1 MAEPAYDTDAVAAR
15 QALADIRREVF
26 AAGAYACGVVRAVP
40 VAAEVVA
47 RYEGWLADGNAGNM
61 DYLGRYGE
69 VRRDPR
75 LLLDGEGAHTLI
87 VTLFAYQD
95 DVPLAEG
102 VPYIAHYA
110 LGQDYHDVLRRRL
123 KAVVG
128 QLRPRFGGK
137 WRVCV
142 DSAPLME
149 RYWAVRAGLGVIGD
163 NGCLIVP
170 GVGANFFI
178 ATIVTTAQLPTDD
191 PVEDTPHCLGCGRC
205 VRVCPTG
212 ALRNDGSVD
221 ARRCISYLTIES
233 HDDIPADIPTGSTLY
248 GCDVC
253 RRACPL
259 AHSKAGV
266 GQAGDAN
273 YGSDGNDGNYEN
285 DESNESRG
293 KDERSLGNP
302 ESTDPSA
309 SGKFAE
315 AVTVLPEFT
324 PNPQLL
330 SMTVADWRALD
341 DEGYAALTA
350 HSAMRRA
357 SLDKLHSTLRRF
369 PQG

>member
-1 MAEPAYDTDAVAAR
+1 MEQNTDTAKAM
-15 QALADIRREVF
+15 LADIRREVF
-26 AAGAYACGVVRAVP
+26 AVGAYACGVVRAMP
-40 VAAEVVA
+40 VTAEAVA
-47 RYEGWLADGNAGNM
+47 RYEEWLADGNAGNM

-75 LLLDGEGAHTLI
+75 LLLDGEGARTLI

-95 DVPLAEG
+95 NVHPAEG

-123 KAVVG
+123 KTVIG

-149 RYWAVRAGLGVIGD
+149 RYWAARAGLGVIGD

-178 ATIVTTAQLPTDD
+178 ATIVTTAQMPTDD
-191 PVEDTPHCLGCGRC
+191 PVEGTSHCLGCGRC
-205 VRVCPTG
+205 VRACPTG
-212 ALRNDGSVD
+212 ALRGDGSVD

-233 HDDIPADIPTGSTLY
+233 HDDIPADIPTGNTLY

-259 AHSKAGV
+259 ACCKTDGQGRQLEHSEH
-266 GQAGDAN
+266 
-273 YGSDGNDGNYEN
+273 SEHS
-285 DESNESRG
+285 ESSEHS
-293 KDERSLGNP
+293 SV
-302 ESTDPSA
+302 ST

-315 AVTVLPEFT
+315 TMTVLPEFT
-324 PNPQLL
+324 PDSRLL

-341 DEGYAALTA
+341 DEGYAALIA
-350 HSAMRRA
+350 HSAMRRV
-357 SLDKLHSTLRRF
+357 SLDKLRSTLRRF
-369 PQG
+369 PKW

>member
-1 MAEPAYDTDAVAAR
+1 MEQNTDTAKAM
-15 QALADIRREVF
+15 LADIRREVF
-26 AAGAYACGVVRAVP
+26 AVGAYACGVVRAMP
-40 VAAEVVA
+40 VTAEAVA
-47 RYEGWLADGNAGNM
+47 RYEEWLADGNAGNM

-75 LLLDGEGAHTLI
+75 LLLDGEGARTLI

-95 DVPLAEG
+95 NVHPAEG

-123 KAVVG
+123 KTVIG

-137 WRVCV
+137 WRICV

-149 RYWAVRAGLGVIGD
+149 RYWAARAGLGVIGD

-178 ATIVTTAQLPTDD
+178 ATIVTTAQMPTDD
-191 PVEDTPHCLGCGRC
+191 PVEGTSHCLGCGRC
-205 VRVCPTG
+205 VRACPTG
-212 ALRNDGSVD
+212 ALRGDGSVD

-233 HDDIPADIPTGSTLY
+233 HDDIPADIPTGNTLY

-259 AHSKAGV
+259 ACCKTDIGQGRQLEHS
-266 GQAGDAN
+266 
-273 YGSDGNDGNYEN
+273 EN
-285 DESNESRG
+285 LKNSEHSSV
-293 KDERSLGNP
+293 
-302 ESTDPSA
+302 ST

-315 AVTVLPEFT
+315 TMTVLPEFT
-324 PNPQLL
+324 PDSRLL

-341 DEGYAALTA
+341 DEGYAALIA
-350 HSAMRRA
+350 HSAMRRV
-357 SLDKLHSTLRRF
+357 SLDKLRSTLRRF
-369 PQG
+369 PKG

>member
-1 MAEPAYDTDAVAAR
+1 MEQNTDTAKAM
-15 QALADIRREVF
+15 LADIRREVF
-26 AAGAYACGVVRAVP
+26 AVGAYACGVVRAMP
-40 VAAEVVA
+40 VTAEAVA
-47 RYEGWLADGNAGNM
+47 RYDEWLADGNAGNM

-75 LLLDGEGAHTLI
+75 LLLDGEGARTLI

-95 DVPLAEG
+95 NVHPTEG

-123 KAVVG
+123 RTVIG

-149 RYWAVRAGLGVIGD
+149 RYWAARAGLGVIGD

-178 ATIVTTAQLPTDD
+178 ATIVTTAQMPTDD
-191 PVEDTPHCLGCGRC
+191 PVEGTSHCLGCGRC
-205 VRVCPTG
+205 VRACPTG
-212 ALRNDGSVD
+212 ALRGDGSVD

-233 HDDIPADIPTGSTLY
+233 HDDIPADIPTGNTLY

-259 AHSKAGV
+259 ACCKTDIGQGRQLEHSEH
-266 GQAGDAN
+266 
-273 YGSDGNDGNYEN
+273 SEN
-285 DESNESRG
+285 SESSEHS
-293 KDERSLGNP
+293 SV
-302 ESTDPSA
+302 ST

-315 AVTVLPEFT
+315 TMTVLPEFT
-324 PNPQLL
+324 PDSRLL

-341 DEGYAALTA
+341 DEGYAALIA
-350 HSAMRRA
+350 HSAMRRV
-357 SLDKLHSTLRRF
+357 SLDKLRSTLRRF
-369 PQG
+369 PKW

>member
-1 MAEPAYDTDAVAAR
+1 MEQNTDTAKAM
-15 QALADIRREVF
+15 LADIRREVF
-26 AAGAYACGVVRAVP
+26 AVGAYACGVVRAMP
-40 VAAEVVA
+40 VTAEAVA
-47 RYEGWLADGNAGNM
+47 RYEEWLADGNAGNM

-75 LLLDGEGAHTLI
+75 LLLDGEGARTLI

-95 DVPLAEG
+95 NVHPAEG

-123 KAVVG
+123 KTVIG

-149 RYWAVRAGLGVIGD
+149 RYWAARAGLGVIGD

-170 GVGANFFI
+170 GMGANFFI
-178 ATIVTTAQLPTDD
+178 ATIVTTAQMPTDD
-191 PVEDTPHCLGCGRC
+191 PVEGTSHCLGCGRC
-205 VRVCPTG
+205 VRACPTG
-212 ALRNDGSVD
+212 ALRGDGSVD

-233 HDDIPADIPTGSTLY
+233 HDDIPADIPTGNTLY

-259 AHSKAGV
+259 ACCKTDIGQGRQLEHS
-266 GQAGDAN
+266 
-273 YGSDGNDGNYEN
+273 EN
-285 DESNESRG
+285 SENSESSEHSAV
-293 KDERSLGNP
+293 
-302 ESTDPSA
+302 ST

-315 AVTVLPEFT
+315 TMTVLPEFT
-324 PNPQLL
+324 PDSRLL

-341 DEGYAALTA
+341 DEGYAALIA
-350 HSAMRRA
+350 HSAMRRV
-357 SLDKLHSTLRRF
+357 SLDKLRSTLRRF
-369 PQG
+369 PKG

>member
-1 MAEPAYDTDAVAAR
+1 MEQNTDTAKAM
-15 QALADIRREVF
+15 LADIRREVF
-26 AAGAYACGVVRAVP
+26 AVGAYACGVVRAMP
-40 VAAEVVA
+40 VTAEAVA
-47 RYEGWLADGNAGNM
+47 RYDEWLADGNAGNM

-75 LLLDGEGAHTLI
+75 LLLDGEGARTLI

-95 DVPLAEG
+95 NVHPVEG

-123 KAVVG
+123 KTVIG

-149 RYWAVRAGLGVIGD
+149 RYWAARAGLGVIGD

-178 ATIVTTAQLPTDD
+178 ATIVTTAQMPTDD
-191 PVEDTPHCLGCGRC
+191 PVEGTSHCLGCGRC
-205 VRVCPTG
+205 VRACPTG
-212 ALRNDGSVD
+212 ALRGDGSVD

-233 HDDIPADIPTGSTLY
+233 HDDIPADIPTGNTLY

-259 AHSKAGV
+259 ACCKTDIGQGRQLEHSEH
-266 GQAGDAN
+266 
-273 YGSDGNDGNYEN
+273 SEN
-285 DESNESRG
+285 SESSEHSAV
-293 KDERSLGNP
+293 
-302 ESTDPSA
+302 ST

-315 AVTVLPEFT
+315 TMTVLPEFT
-324 PNPQLL
+324 PDSRLL

-341 DEGYAALTA
+341 DEGYAALIA
-350 HSAMRRA
+350 HSAMRRV
-357 SLDKLHSTLRRF
+357 SLDKLRSTLRRF
-369 PQG
+369 PKG

>member
-1 MAEPAYDTDAVAAR
+1 MPFFFMEQNTDTAKAM
-15 QALADIRREVF
+15 LADIRREVF
-26 AAGAYACGVVRAVP
+26 AVGAYACGVVRAMP
-40 VAAEVVA
+40 VTAEAVA
-47 RYEGWLADGNAGNM
+47 RYEEWLADGNAGNM

-75 LLLDGEGAHTLI
+75 LLLDGEGARTLI

-95 DVPLAEG
+95 NVHPAEG

-123 KAVVG
+123 KTVIG

-137 WRVCV
+137 WRICV

-149 RYWAVRAGLGVIGD
+149 RYWAARAGLGVIGD

-178 ATIVTTAQLPTDD
+178 ATIVTTAQMPTDD
-191 PVEDTPHCLGCGRC
+191 PVEGTSHCLGCGRC
-205 VRVCPTG
+205 VRACPTG
-212 ALRNDGSVD
+212 ALRGDGSVD

-233 HDDIPADIPTGSTLY
+233 HDGIPADIPTGNTLY

-259 AHSKAGV
+259 ACCKTDIGQGRQLEHSKNLKNSEHSSV
-266 GQAGDAN
+266 
-273 YGSDGNDGNYEN
+273 
-285 DESNESRG
+285 
-293 KDERSLGNP
+293 
-302 ESTDPSA
+302 ST

-315 AVTVLPEFT
+315 TMTVLPEFT
-324 PNPQLL
+324 PDSRLL

-350 HSAMRRA
+350 HSAMRRV
-357 SLDKLHSTLRRF
+357 SLDKLRSTLRRF
-369 PQG
+369 PKG

>member
-1 MAEPAYDTDAVAAR
+1 MEQNTDTAKAM
-15 QALADIRREVF
+15 LADIRREVF
-26 AAGAYACGVVRAVP
+26 AVGAYACGVVRAMP
-40 VAAEVVA
+40 VTAEAVA
-47 RYEGWLADGNAGNM
+47 RYEEWLADGNAGNM

-75 LLLDGEGAHTLI
+75 LLLDGEGARTLI

-95 DVPLAEG
+95 NVHPAEG

-123 KAVVG
+123 KTVIG

-149 RYWAVRAGLGVIGD
+149 RYWAARAGLGVIGD

-170 GVGANFFI
+170 GMGANFFI
-178 ATIVTTAQLPTDD
+178 ATIVTTAQMPTDD
-191 PVEDTPHCLGCGRC
+191 PVEGTSHCLGCGRC
-205 VRVCPTG
+205 VRACPTG
-212 ALRNDGSVD
+212 ALRGDGSVD

-233 HDDIPADIPTGSTLY
+233 HDDIPADIPTGNTLY

-253 RRACPL
+253 RRVCPL
-259 AHSKAGV
+259 ACCKTDIGQGRQLEHS
-266 GQAGDAN
+266 
-273 YGSDGNDGNYEN
+273 EN
-285 DESNESRG
+285 LESSEHS
-293 KDERSLGNP
+293 SV
-302 ESTDPSA
+302 ST

-315 AVTVLPEFT
+315 TMTVLPEFT
-324 PNPQLL
+324 PDSRLL

-341 DEGYAALTA
+341 DEGYAALIA
-350 HSAMRRA
+350 HSAMRRV
-357 SLDKLHSTLRRF
+357 SLDKLRSTLRRF
-369 PQG
+369 PKG

>member
-1 MAEPAYDTDAVAAR
+1 M
-15 QALADIRREVF
+15 LADIRREVF
-26 AAGAYACGVVRAVP
+26 AVGAYACGVVRAMHVT
-40 VAAEVVA
+40 AEAVT
-47 RYEGWLADGNAGNM
+47 RYEEWLADGNAGNM

-75 LLLDGEGAHTLI
+75 LLLDGEGARTLI

-95 DVPLAEG
+95 NVHPAES

-123 KAVVG
+123 KTVIG

-137 WRVCV
+137 WRICV

-149 RYWAVRAGLGVIGD
+149 RYWAARAGLGVIGD

-178 ATIVTTAQLPTDD
+178 ATIVTTAQMPTDD
-191 PVEDTPHCLGCGRC
+191 PVEGTSHCLGCGRC
-205 VRVCPTG
+205 VRACPTG
-212 ALRNDGSVD
+212 ALRGDGSVD

-233 HDDIPADIPTGSTLY
+233 HDDIPADIPTGNTLY

-259 AHSKAGV
+259 ACCKTDIGQGRQLEHS
-266 GQAGDAN
+266 
-273 YGSDGNDGNYEN
+273 EN
-285 DESNESRG
+285 LENSEHS
-293 KDERSLGNP
+293 SV
-302 ESTDPSA
+302 ST
-309 SGKFAE
+309 SGIFAE
-315 AVTVLPEFT
+315 TMTVLPEFT
-324 PNPQLL
+324 PDSRLL

-350 HSAMRRA
+350 HSAMRRV
-357 SLDKLHSTLRRF
+357 SLDKLRSTLRRF
-369 PQG
+369 PKG

>member
-1 MAEPAYDTDAVAAR
+1 MEQNTDTAKAM
-15 QALADIRREVF
+15 LADIRREVF
-26 AAGAYACGVVRAVP
+26 AVGAYACGVVRAMP
-40 VAAEVVA
+40 VTAEAVA
-47 RYEGWLADGNAGNM
+47 RYEEWLADGNAGNM

-75 LLLDGEGAHTLI
+75 LLLDGEGARTLI

-95 DVPLAEG
+95 NVHPTEG

-123 KAVVG
+123 RTVIG

-149 RYWAVRAGLGVIGD
+149 RYWAARAGLGVIGD

-178 ATIVTTAQLPTDD
+178 ATIVTTAQMPTDD
-191 PVEDTPHCLGCGRC
+191 PVEGTSHCLGCGRC
-205 VRVCPTG
+205 VRACPTG
-212 ALRNDGSVD
+212 ALRGDGSVD

-233 HDDIPADIPTGSTLY
+233 HDDIPADIPTGNTLY

-259 AHSKAGV
+259 ACCKTDIGQGRQLEHSEH
-266 GQAGDAN
+266 
-273 YGSDGNDGNYEN
+273 SEN
-285 DESNESRG
+285 LESSEHS
-293 KDERSLGNP
+293 SV
-302 ESTDPSA
+302 ST

-315 AVTVLPEFT
+315 TMTVLPEFT
-324 PNPQLL
+324 PDSRLL

-341 DEGYAALTA
+341 DEGYAALIA
-350 HSAMRRA
+350 HSAMRRV
-357 SLDKLHSTLRRF
+357 SLDKLRSTLRRF
-369 PQG
+369 PKG

>member
-1 MAEPAYDTDAVAAR
+1 MAENIDIDAAAQ
-15 QALADIRREVF
+15 QALADIRRAVF
-26 AAGAYACGVVRAVP
+26 AAGAYACGVVRALP

-95 DVPLAEG
+95 NVHPAEG

-123 KAVVG
+123 KTVIG

-137 WRVCV
+137 WRICV

-149 RYWAVRAGLGVIGD
+149 RYWAARAGLGVIGD

-178 ATIVTTAQLPTDD
+178 ATIVTTAQMPTDD
-191 PVEDTPHCLGCGRC
+191 PVEGTSHCLGCGRC
-205 VRVCPTG
+205 VRACPTG
-212 ALRNDGSVD
+212 ALRGDGSVD

-233 HDDIPADIPTGSTLY
+233 HDDIPADIPTGNTLY

-259 AHSKAGV
+259 ACCKTDIGQGRQLEHS
-266 GQAGDAN
+266 
-273 YGSDGNDGNYEN
+273 EN
-285 DESNESRG
+285 LENSEHS
-293 KDERSLGNP
+293 SV
-302 ESTDPSA
+302 ST

-315 AVTVLPEFT
+315 TMTVLPEFT
-324 PNPQLL
+324 PDSRLL

-350 HSAMRRA
+350 HSAMRRV
-357 SLDKLHSTLRRF
+357 SLDKLRSTLRRF
-369 PQG
+369 PKG

>member
-1 MAEPAYDTDAVAAR
+1 MEQNTDTAKAM
-15 QALADIRREVF
+15 LADIRREVF
-26 AAGAYACGVVRAVP
+26 AVGAYACGVVRAMP
-40 VAAEVVA
+40 VTAEAVA
-47 RYEGWLADGNAGNM
+47 RYDEWLADGNAGNM

-75 LLLDGEGAHTLI
+75 LLLDGEGARTLI

-95 DVPLAEG
+95 NVHPAEG

-123 KAVVG
+123 RTVIG

-149 RYWAVRAGLGVIGD
+149 RYWAARAGLGVIGD

-178 ATIVTTAQLPTDD
+178 ATIVTTAQMPTDD
-191 PVEDTPHCLGCGRC
+191 PVEGTSHCLGCGRC
-205 VRVCPTG
+205 VRACPTG
-212 ALRNDGSVD
+212 ALRGDGSVD

-233 HDDIPADIPTGSTLY
+233 HDDIPADIPTGNTLY

-259 AHSKAGV
+259 ACCKTDIGQGRQLEYSENSENSESSEHSSV
-266 GQAGDAN
+266 
-273 YGSDGNDGNYEN
+273 
-285 DESNESRG
+285 
-293 KDERSLGNP
+293 
-302 ESTDPSA
+302 ST

-315 AVTVLPEFT
+315 TMTVLPEFT
-324 PNPQLL
+324 PDSRLL

-341 DEGYAALTA
+341 DEGYAALIA
-350 HSAMRRA
+350 HSAMRRV
-357 SLDKLHSTLRRF
+357 SLDKLRSTLRRF
-369 PQG
+369 PKG

>member
-1 MAEPAYDTDAVAAR
+1 MEQNTDTAKAM
-15 QALADIRREVF
+15 LADIRREVF
-26 AAGAYACGVVRAVP
+26 AVGAYACGVVRAMP
-40 VAAEVVA
+40 VTAEAVA
-47 RYEGWLADGNAGNM
+47 RYEEWLADGNAGNM
-61 DYLGRYGE
+61 DYLWRYGE

-75 LLLDGEGAHTLI
+75 LLLDGEGARTLI

-95 DVPLAEG
+95 NVHPAEG

-123 KAVVG
+123 KTVIG

-137 WRVCV
+137 WRICV

-149 RYWAVRAGLGVIGD
+149 RYWAARAGLGVIGD

-170 GVGANFFI
+170 GMGANFFI
-178 ATIVTTAQLPTDD
+178 ATIVTTAQMPTDD
-191 PVEDTPHCLGCGRC
+191 PVEGTSHCLGCGRC
-205 VRVCPTG
+205 VRACPTG
-212 ALRNDGSVD
+212 ALRGDGSVD

-233 HDDIPADIPTGSTLY
+233 HDDIPADIPTGNTLY

-259 AHSKAGV
+259 ACCKTDIGQGRQLEHSK
-266 GQAGDAN
+266 N
-273 YGSDGNDGNYEN
+273 LEN
-285 DESNESRG
+285 SEHSSV
-293 KDERSLGNP
+293 
-302 ESTDPSA
+302 ST

-315 AVTVLPEFT
+315 TMTVLPEFT
-324 PNPQLL
+324 PDSRLL

-350 HSAMRRA
+350 HSAMRRV
-357 SLDKLHSTLRRF
+357 SLDKLRSTLRRF
-369 PQG
+369 PKG

>member
-1 MAEPAYDTDAVAAR
+1 MEQNTDTAKAM
-15 QALADIRREVF
+15 LADIRREVF
-26 AAGAYACGVVRAVP
+26 AVGAYACGVVRAMP
-40 VAAEVVA
+40 VTAEAVA
-47 RYEGWLADGNAGNM
+47 RYEEWLADGNAGNM

-75 LLLDGEGAHTLI
+75 LLLDGEGARTLI

-95 DVPLAEG
+95 NVHPAEG

-123 KAVVG
+123 KTVIG

-149 RYWAVRAGLGVIGD
+149 RYWAARAGLGVIGD

-178 ATIVTTAQLPTDD
+178 ATIVTTAQMPTDD
-191 PVEDTPHCLGCGRC
+191 PVEGTSHCLGCGRC
-205 VRVCPTG
+205 VRACPTG
-212 ALRNDGSVD
+212 ALRGDGSVD

-233 HDDIPADIPTGSTLY
+233 HDDIPADIPTGNTLY

-259 AHSKAGV
+259 ACCKTDIGQGRQLEHSEH
-266 GQAGDAN
+266 
-273 YGSDGNDGNYEN
+273 SEN
-285 DESNESRG
+285 LESSEHS
-293 KDERSLGNP
+293 SV
-302 ESTDPSA
+302 ST

-315 AVTVLPEFT
+315 TMTVLPEFT
-324 PNPQLL
+324 PDSRLL

-341 DEGYAALTA
+341 DEGYAALIA
-350 HSAMRRA
+350 HSAMRRV
-357 SLDKLHSTLRRF
+357 SLDKLRSTLRRF
-369 PQG
+369 PKG

>member
-1 MAEPAYDTDAVAAR
+1 MEQNTDTAKAM
-15 QALADIRREVF
+15 LADIRREVF
-26 AAGAYACGVVRAVP
+26 AVGAYACGVVRAMP
-40 VAAEVVA
+40 VTAEAVA
-47 RYEGWLADGNAGNM
+47 RYEEWLADGNAGNM

-75 LLLDGEGAHTLI
+75 LLLDGEGARTLI
-87 VTLFAYQD
+87 LTLFAYQD
-95 DVPLAEG
+95 NVHPAEG

-123 KAVVG
+123 KTVIG

-149 RYWAVRAGLGVIGD
+149 RYWAARAGLGVIGD

-178 ATIVTTAQLPTDD
+178 ATIVTTAQMPTDD
-191 PVEDTPHCLGCGRC
+191 PVEGTSHCLGCGRC
-205 VRVCPTG
+205 VRACPTG
-212 ALRNDGSVD
+212 ALRGDGSVD

-233 HDDIPADIPTGSTLY
+233 HDDIPANIPTGNTLY

-259 AHSKAGV
+259 ACCKTDIGQGRQLEHSEH
-266 GQAGDAN
+266 
-273 YGSDGNDGNYEN
+273 SEN
-285 DESNESRG
+285 SESSEHSAV
-293 KDERSLGNP
+293 
-302 ESTDPSA
+302 ST

-315 AVTVLPEFT
+315 TMTVLPEFT
-324 PNPQLL
+324 PDSRLL

-341 DEGYAALTA
+341 DEGYAALIA
-350 HSAMRRA
+350 HSAMRRV
-357 SLDKLHSTLRRF
+357 SLDKLRSTLRRF
-369 PQG
+369 PKG

>member
-1 MAEPAYDTDAVAAR
+1 MPFFFMEQNTDTAKAM
-15 QALADIRREVF
+15 LADIRREVF
-26 AAGAYACGVVRAVP
+26 AVGAYACGVVRAMP
-40 VAAEVVA
+40 VTAEAVA
-47 RYEGWLADGNAGNM
+47 RYEEWLADGNAGNM
-61 DYLGRYGE
+61 DYLWRYGE

-75 LLLDGEGAHTLI
+75 LLLDGEGARTLI

-95 DVPLAEG
+95 NVHPAEG

-123 KAVVG
+123 KTVIG

-137 WRVCV
+137 WRICV

-149 RYWAVRAGLGVIGD
+149 RYWAARAGLGVIGD

-178 ATIVTTAQLPTDD
+178 ATIVTTAQMPTDD
-191 PVEDTPHCLGCGRC
+191 PVEGTSHCLGCGRC
-205 VRVCPTG
+205 VRACPTG
-212 ALRNDGSVD
+212 ALRGDGSVD

-233 HDDIPADIPTGSTLY
+233 HDDIPADIPTGNTLY

-259 AHSKAGV
+259 ACCKTDIGQGRQLEHSE
-266 GQAGDAN
+266 DL
-273 YGSDGNDGNYEN
+273 EN
-285 DESNESRG
+285 SEHSSV
-293 KDERSLGNP
+293 
-302 ESTDPSA
+302 ST

-315 AVTVLPEFT
+315 TMTVLPEFT
-324 PNPQLL
+324 PDSRLL

-350 HSAMRRA
+350 HSAMRRV
-357 SLDKLHSTLRRF
+357 SLDKLRSTLRRF
-369 PQG
+369 PKG

>member
-1 MAEPAYDTDAVAAR
+1 MEQNTDTAKAM
-15 QALADIRREVF
+15 LADIRREVF
-26 AAGAYACGVVRAVP
+26 AVGAYACGVVRAMP
-40 VAAEVVA
+40 VTAEAVA
-47 RYEGWLADGNAGNM
+47 RYEEWLADGNAGNM
-61 DYLGRYGE
+61 DYLWRYGE

-75 LLLDGEGAHTLI
+75 LLLDGEGARTLI

-95 DVPLAEG
+95 NVHPAEG

-123 KAVVG
+123 KTVIG

-137 WRVCV
+137 WRICV

-149 RYWAVRAGLGVIGD
+149 RYWAARAGLGVIGD

-178 ATIVTTAQLPTDD
+178 ATIVTTAQMPTDD
-191 PVEDTPHCLGCGRC
+191 PVEGTSHCLGCGRC
-205 VRVCPTG
+205 VRACPTG
-212 ALRNDGSVD
+212 ALRGDGSVD

-233 HDDIPADIPTGSTLY
+233 HDGIPADIPTGNTLY

-259 AHSKAGV
+259 ACCKTDIGQGRQLEHSE
-266 GQAGDAN
+266 DL
-273 YGSDGNDGNYEN
+273 EN
-285 DESNESRG
+285 SEHSSV
-293 KDERSLGNP
+293 
-302 ESTDPSA
+302 ST

-315 AVTVLPEFT
+315 TMTVLPEFT
-324 PNPQLL
+324 PDSRLL

-350 HSAMRRA
+350 HSAMRRV
-357 SLDKLHSTLRRF
+357 SLDKLRSTLRRF
-369 PQG
+369 PKG

>member
-1 MAEPAYDTDAVAAR
+1 MEQNTDTAKAM
-15 QALADIRREVF
+15 LADIRREVF
-26 AAGAYACGVVRAVP
+26 AVGAYACGVVRAMP
-40 VAAEVVA
+40 VTAEAVA
-47 RYEGWLADGNAGNM
+47 RYDEWLADGNAGNM

-75 LLLDGEGAHTLI
+75 LLLDGEGARTLI

-95 DVPLAEG
+95 NVHPTEG

-123 KAVVG
+123 RTVIG

-149 RYWAVRAGLGVIGD
+149 RYWAARAGLGVIGD

-178 ATIVTTAQLPTDD
+178 ATIVTTAQMPTDD
-191 PVEDTPHCLGCGRC
+191 PVEGTSHCLGCGRC
-205 VRVCPTG
+205 VRACPTG
-212 ALRNDGSVD
+212 ALRGDGSVD

-233 HDDIPADIPTGSTLY
+233 HDDIPADIPTGNTLY

-259 AHSKAGV
+259 ACCKTDIGQGRQLEHSEH
-266 GQAGDAN
+266 
-273 YGSDGNDGNYEN
+273 SEN
-285 DESNESRG
+285 SESSEHS
-293 KDERSLGNP
+293 SV
-302 ESTDPSA
+302 ST

-315 AVTVLPEFT
+315 TMTVLPEFT
-324 PNPQLL
+324 PDSRLL

-341 DEGYAALTA
+341 DEGYAALIA
-350 HSAMRRA
+350 HSAMRRV
-357 SLDKLHSTLRRF
+357 SLDKLRSTLRRF
-369 PQG
+369 PKG

>member
-1 MAEPAYDTDAVAAR
+1 MPFFFMEQNTDTAKAM
-15 QALADIRREVF
+15 LADIRREVF
-26 AAGAYACGVVRAVP
+26 AVGAYACGVVRAMP
-40 VAAEVVA
+40 VTAEAVA
-47 RYEGWLADGNAGNM
+47 RYEEWLADGNAGNM

-75 LLLDGEGAHTLI
+75 LLLDGEGARTLI

-95 DVPLAEG
+95 NVHPAEG

-123 KAVVG
+123 KTVIG

-137 WRVCV
+137 WRICV

-149 RYWAVRAGLGVIGD
+149 RYWAARAGLGVIGD

-178 ATIVTTAQLPTDD
+178 ATIVTTAQMPTDD
-191 PVEDTPHCLGCGRC
+191 PVEGTSHCLGCGRC
-205 VRVCPTG
+205 VRACPTG
-212 ALRNDGSVD
+212 ALRGDGSVD

-233 HDDIPADIPTGSTLY
+233 HDDIPADIPTGNTLY

-259 AHSKAGV
+259 ACCKTDIGQGRQLEHSKNLKNSEHSSV
-266 GQAGDAN
+266 
-273 YGSDGNDGNYEN
+273 
-285 DESNESRG
+285 
-293 KDERSLGNP
+293 
-302 ESTDPSA
+302 ST

-315 AVTVLPEFT
+315 TMTVLPEFT
-324 PNPQLL
+324 PDSRLL

-350 HSAMRRA
+350 HSAMRRV
-357 SLDKLHSTLRRF
+357 SLDKLRSTLRRF
-369 PQG
+369 PKG

>member
-1 MAEPAYDTDAVAAR
+1 MEQNTDTAKAM
-15 QALADIRREVF
+15 LADIRREVF
-26 AAGAYACGVVRAVP
+26 AVGAYACGVVRAMP
-40 VAAEVVA
+40 VTAEAVA
-47 RYEGWLADGNAGNM
+47 RYDEWLADGNAGNM

-75 LLLDGEGAHTLI
+75 LLLDGEGARTLI

-95 DVPLAEG
+95 NVHPAEG

-123 KAVVG
+123 RTVIG

-137 WRVCV
+137 WRICV

-149 RYWAVRAGLGVIGD
+149 RYWAARAGLGVIGD

-178 ATIVTTAQLPTDD
+178 ATIVTTAQMPTDD
-191 PVEDTPHCLGCGRC
+191 PVEGTSHCLGCGRC
-205 VRVCPTG
+205 VRACPTG
-212 ALRNDGSVD
+212 ALRGDGSVD

-233 HDDIPADIPTGSTLY
+233 HDDIPADIPTGNTLY

-259 AHSKAGV
+259 ACCKTDIGQGRQLEHS
-266 GQAGDAN
+266 
-273 YGSDGNDGNYEN
+273 EN
-285 DESNESRG
+285 LENSEHS
-293 KDERSLGNP
+293 SV
-302 ESTDPSA
+302 ST

-315 AVTVLPEFT
+315 TMTVLPEFT
-324 PNPQLL
+324 PDSRLL

-350 HSAMRRA
+350 HSAMRRV
-357 SLDKLHSTLRRF
+357 SLDKLRSTLRRF
-369 PQG
+369 PKG

>member
-1 MAEPAYDTDAVAAR
+1 MEQNTDTAKAM
-15 QALADIRREVF
+15 LADIRREVF
-26 AAGAYACGVVRAVP
+26 AVGAYACGVVRAMP
-40 VAAEVVA
+40 VTAEAVA
-47 RYEGWLADGNAGNM
+47 RYEEWLADGNAGNM

-75 LLLDGEGAHTLI
+75 LLLDGEGARTLI

-95 DVPLAEG
+95 NVHPAEG

-123 KAVVG
+123 KTVIG

-137 WRVCV
+137 WRICV

-149 RYWAVRAGLGVIGD
+149 RYWAARAGLGVIGD

-178 ATIVTTAQLPTDD
+178 ATIVTTAQMPTDD
-191 PVEDTPHCLGCGRC
+191 PVEGTSHCLGCGRC
-205 VRVCPTG
+205 VRACPTG
-212 ALRNDGSVD
+212 ALRGDGSVD

-233 HDDIPADIPTGSTLY
+233 HDDIPADIPTGNTLY

-259 AHSKAGV
+259 ACCKTDIGQGRQLEHSE
-266 GQAGDAN
+266 DL
-273 YGSDGNDGNYEN
+273 EN
-285 DESNESRG
+285 SEHSSV
-293 KDERSLGNP
+293 
-302 ESTDPSA
+302 ST

-315 AVTVLPEFT
+315 TMTVLPEFT
-324 PNPQLL
+324 PDSRLL

-341 DEGYAALTA
+341 DEVYAALTA
-350 HSAMRRA
+350 HSAMRRV
-357 SLDKLHSTLRRF
+357 SLDKLRSTLRRF
-369 PQG
+369 PKG

>member
-1 MAEPAYDTDAVAAR
+1 MPFFFMEQNTDTAKAM
-15 QALADIRREVF
+15 LADIRREVF
-26 AAGAYACGVVRAVP
+26 AVGAYACGVVRAMP
-40 VAAEVVA
+40 VTAEAVA
-47 RYEGWLADGNAGNM
+47 HYEEWLADGNAGNM

-75 LLLDGEGAHTLI
+75 LLLDGEGARTLI

-95 DVPLAEG
+95 NVHPAEG

-123 KAVVG
+123 KTVIG

-137 WRVCV
+137 WRICV

-149 RYWAVRAGLGVIGD
+149 RYWAARAGLGVIGD

-178 ATIVTTAQLPTDD
+178 ATIVTTAQMPTDD
-191 PVEDTPHCLGCGRC
+191 PVEGTSHCLGCGRC
-205 VRVCPTG
+205 VRACPTG
-212 ALRNDGSVD
+212 ALRGDGSVD

-233 HDDIPADIPTGSTLY
+233 HDDIPADIPTGNTLY

-259 AHSKAGV
+259 ACCKTDIGQGRQLEHS
-266 GQAGDAN
+266 
-273 YGSDGNDGNYEN
+273 EN
-285 DESNESRG
+285 LENSEHS
-293 KDERSLGNP
+293 SV
-302 ESTDPSA
+302 ST

-315 AVTVLPEFT
+315 TMTVLPEFT
-324 PNPQLL
+324 PDSRLL

-350 HSAMRRA
+350 HSAMRRV
-357 SLDKLHSTLRRF
+357 SLDKLRSTLRRF
-369 PQG
+369 PKG

>member
-1 MAEPAYDTDAVAAR
+1 MEQNTDTAKAM
-15 QALADIRREVF
+15 LADIRREVF
-26 AAGAYACGVVRAVP
+26 AVGAYACGVVRAMP
-40 VAAEVVA
+40 VTAEAVA
-47 RYEGWLADGNAGNM
+47 RYEEWLADGNAGNM

-75 LLLDGEGAHTLI
+75 LLLDGEGARTLI

-95 DVPLAEG
+95 NVHPAEG

-123 KAVVG
+123 KTVIG

-149 RYWAVRAGLGVIGD
+149 RYWAARAGLGVIGD

-178 ATIVTTAQLPTDD
+178 ATIVTTAQMPTDD
-191 PVEDTPHCLGCGRC
+191 PVEGTSHCLGCGRC
-205 VRVCPTG
+205 VRACPTG
-212 ALRNDGSVD
+212 ALRGDGSVD

-233 HDDIPADIPTGSTLY
+233 HDDIPADIPTGNTLY

-259 AHSKAGV
+259 ACCKTDIGQGRQLEHSEH
-266 GQAGDAN
+266 
-273 YGSDGNDGNYEN
+273 SEN
-285 DESNESRG
+285 SESSEHSAV
-293 KDERSLGNP
+293 
-302 ESTDPSA
+302 ST

-315 AVTVLPEFT
+315 TMTVLPEFT
-324 PNPQLL
+324 PDSRLL

-341 DEGYAALTA
+341 DEGYAALIA
-350 HSAMRRA
+350 HSAMRRV
-357 SLDKLHSTLRRF
+357 SLDKLRSTLRRF
-369 PQG
+369 PKG

>member
-1 MAEPAYDTDAVAAR
+1 MEQNTDTAKAM
-15 QALADIRREVF
+15 LADIRREVF
-26 AAGAYACGVVRAVP
+26 AVGAYACGVVRAMP
-40 VAAEVVA
+40 VTAEAVA
-47 RYEGWLADGNAGNM
+47 RYEEWLADGNAGNM

-75 LLLDGEGAHTLI
+75 LLLDGEGARTLI

-95 DVPLAEG
+95 NVHPAEG

-123 KAVVG
+123 KTVIG

-137 WRVCV
+137 WRICV

-149 RYWAVRAGLGVIGD
+149 RYWAARAGLGVIGD

-178 ATIVTTAQLPTDD
+178 ATIVTTAQMPTDD
-191 PVEDTPHCLGCGRC
+191 PVEGTSHCLGCGRC
-205 VRVCPTG
+205 VRACPTG
-212 ALRNDGSVD
+212 ALRGDGSVD

-233 HDDIPADIPTGSTLY
+233 HDGIPADIPTGNTLY

-259 AHSKAGV
+259 ACCKTDIGQGRQLEHSE
-266 GQAGDAN
+266 DL
-273 YGSDGNDGNYEN
+273 EN
-285 DESNESRG
+285 SEHSSV
-293 KDERSLGNP
+293 
-302 ESTDPSA
+302 ST

-315 AVTVLPEFT
+315 TMTVLPEFT
-324 PNPQLL
+324 PDSRLL

-341 DEGYAALTA
+341 NEGYAALTA
-350 HSAMRRA
+350 HSAMRRV
-357 SLDKLHSTLRRF
+357 SLDKLRSTLRRF
-369 PQG
+369 PKG

>member
-1 MAEPAYDTDAVAAR
+1 MEQNTDTAKAM
-15 QALADIRREVF
+15 LADIRREVF
-26 AAGAYACGVVRAVP
+26 AVGAYACGVVRAMP
-40 VAAEVVA
+40 VTAEAVA
-47 RYEGWLADGNAGNM
+47 RYDEWLADGNAGNM

-75 LLLDGEGAHTLI
+75 LLLDGEGARTLI

-95 DVPLAEG
+95 NVHPAEG

-123 KAVVG
+123 KTVIG

-149 RYWAVRAGLGVIGD
+149 RYWAARAGLGVIGD

-178 ATIVTTAQLPTDD
+178 ATIVTTAQMPTDD
-191 PVEDTPHCLGCGRC
+191 PVEGTSHCLGCGRC
-205 VRVCPTG
+205 VRACPTG
-212 ALRNDGSVD
+212 ALRGDGSVD

-233 HDDIPADIPTGSTLY
+233 HDDIPADIPTGNTLY

-259 AHSKAGV
+259 ACCKTDIGQGRQLEHS
-266 GQAGDAN
+266 
-273 YGSDGNDGNYEN
+273 EN
-285 DESNESRG
+285 LENSEHSAV
-293 KDERSLGNP
+293 
-302 ESTDPSA
+302 ST

-315 AVTVLPEFT
+315 TMTVLPEFT
-324 PNPQLL
+324 PDSRLL

-341 DEGYAALTA
+341 DEGYAALIA
-350 HSAMRRA
+350 HSAMRRV
-357 SLDKLHSTLRRF
+357 SLDKLRSTLRRF
-369 PQG
+369 PKG

>member
-1 MAEPAYDTDAVAAR
+1 MEQNTDTAKAM
-15 QALADIRREVF
+15 LADIRREVF
-26 AAGAYACGVVRAVP
+26 AVGAYACGVVRAMP
-40 VAAEVVA
+40 VTAEAVA
-47 RYEGWLADGNAGNM
+47 RYEEWLADGNAGNM

-75 LLLDGEGAHTLI
+75 LLLDGEGARTLI

-95 DVPLAEG
+95 NVHPAEG

-123 KAVVG
+123 KTVIG

-137 WRVCV
+137 WRICV

-149 RYWAVRAGLGVIGD
+149 RYWAARAGLGVIGD

-178 ATIVTTAQLPTDD
+178 ATIVTTAQMPTDD
-191 PVEDTPHCLGCGRC
+191 PVEGTSHCLGWGRC
-205 VRVCPTG
+205 VRACPTG
-212 ALRNDGSVD
+212 ALRGDGSVD

-233 HDDIPADIPTGSTLY
+233 HDGIPADIPTGNTLY

-259 AHSKAGV
+259 ACCKTDIGQGRQLEHSKNLKNSEHSSV
-266 GQAGDAN
+266 
-273 YGSDGNDGNYEN
+273 
-285 DESNESRG
+285 
-293 KDERSLGNP
+293 
-302 ESTDPSA
+302 ST

-315 AVTVLPEFT
+315 TMTVLPEFT
-324 PNPQLL
+324 PDSRLL

-350 HSAMRRA
+350 HSAMRRV
-357 SLDKLHSTLRRF
+357 SLDKLRSTLRRF
-369 PQG
+369 PKG

>member
-1 MAEPAYDTDAVAAR
+1 MEQNTDTAKAM
-15 QALADIRREVF
+15 LADIRREVF
-26 AAGAYACGVVRAVP
+26 AVGAYACGVVRAMP
-40 VAAEVVA
+40 VTAEAVA
-47 RYEGWLADGNAGNM
+47 RYEEWLADGNAGNM

-75 LLLDGEGAHTLI
+75 LLLDGEGARTLI

-95 DVPLAEG
+95 NVHPAEG

-123 KAVVG
+123 KTVIG

-137 WRVCV
+137 WRICV

-149 RYWAVRAGLGVIGD
+149 RYWAARAGLGVIGD
-163 NGCLIVP
+163 NGCLIAP

-178 ATIVTTAQLPTDD
+178 ATIVTTAQMPTDD
-191 PVEDTPHCLGCGRC
+191 PVEGTSHCLGCGRC
-205 VRVCPTG
+205 VRACPTG
-212 ALRNDGSVD
+212 ALRGDGSVD

-233 HDDIPADIPTGSTLY
+233 HDDIPTDIPTGNTIY

-259 AHSKAGV
+259 ACCKTDIGQGRQLEHS
-266 GQAGDAN
+266 
-273 YGSDGNDGNYEN
+273 EN
-285 DESNESRG
+285 LENSEHS
-293 KDERSLGNP
+293 SV
-302 ESTDPSA
+302 ST

-315 AVTVLPEFT
+315 TMTVLPEFT
-324 PNPQLL
+324 PDSRLL

-350 HSAMRRA
+350 HSAMRRV
-357 SLDKLHSTLRRF
+357 SLDKLRSTLRRF
-369 PQG
+369 PKG

>member
-1 MAEPAYDTDAVAAR
+1 MEQNTDTAKAM
-15 QALADIRREVF
+15 LADIRREVF
-26 AAGAYACGVVRAVP
+26 AVGAYACGVVRAMP
-40 VAAEVVA
+40 VTAEAVA
-47 RYEGWLADGNAGNM
+47 RYDEWLADGNAGNM

-75 LLLDGEGAHTLI
+75 LLLDGEGARTLI

-95 DVPLAEG
+95 NVHPTEG

-123 KAVVG
+123 RTVIG

-149 RYWAVRAGLGVIGD
+149 RYWAARAGLGVIGD

-178 ATIVTTAQLPTDD
+178 ATIVTTAQMPTDD
-191 PVEDTPHCLGCGRC
+191 PVEGTSHCLGCGRC
-205 VRVCPTG
+205 VRACPTG
-212 ALRNDGSVD
+212 ALRGDGSVD

-233 HDDIPADIPTGSTLY
+233 HDDIPADIPTGNTLY

-259 AHSKAGV
+259 ACCKTDIGQGRQLEHSEH
-266 GQAGDAN
+266 
-273 YGSDGNDGNYEN
+273 SEHS
-285 DESNESRG
+285 ESSEHS
-293 KDERSLGNP
+293 SV
-302 ESTDPSA
+302 ST

-315 AVTVLPEFT
+315 TMTVLPEFT
-324 PNPQLL
+324 PDSRLL

-341 DEGYAALTA
+341 DEGYAALIA
-350 HSAMRRA
+350 HSAMRRV
-357 SLDKLHSTLRRF
+357 SLDKLRSTLRRF
-369 PQG
+369 PKG

>member
-1 MAEPAYDTDAVAAR
+1 MEQNTDTAKAM
-15 QALADIRREVF
+15 LADIRREVF
-26 AAGAYACGVVRAVP
+26 AVGAYACGVVRAMP
-40 VAAEVVA
+40 VTAEAVA
-47 RYEGWLADGNAGNM
+47 RYEEWLADGNAGNM

-75 LLLDGEGAHTLI
+75 LLLDGEGARTLI

-95 DVPLAEG
+95 NVHPAEG

-123 KAVVG
+123 KTVIG

-137 WRVCV
+137 WRICV

-149 RYWAVRAGLGVIGD
+149 RYWAARAGLGVIGD

-178 ATIVTTAQLPTDD
+178 ATIVTTAQMPTDD
-191 PVEDTPHCLGCGRC
+191 PVEGTSHCLGCGRC
-205 VRVCPTG
+205 VRACPTG
-212 ALRNDGSVD
+212 ALRGDGSVD

-233 HDDIPADIPTGSTLY
+233 HDDIPADIPTGNTLY

-259 AHSKAGV
+259 ACCKTDIGQGRQFEHSK
-266 GQAGDAN
+266 N
-273 YGSDGNDGNYEN
+273 LEN
-285 DESNESRG
+285 SEHSSV
-293 KDERSLGNP
+293 
-302 ESTDPSA
+302 ST

-315 AVTVLPEFT
+315 TMTVLPEFT
-324 PNPQLL
+324 PDSRLL

-350 HSAMRRA
+350 HSAMRRV
-357 SLDKLHSTLRRF
+357 SLDKLRSTLRRF
-369 PQG
+369 PKG

>member
-1 MAEPAYDTDAVAAR
+1 M
-15 QALADIRREVF
+15 LADIRREVF
-26 AAGAYACGVVRAVP
+26 AVGAYACGVVRAMP
-40 VAAEVVA
+40 VTAEAVA
-47 RYEGWLADGNAGNM
+47 RYEEWLADGNAGNM

-75 LLLDGEGAHTLI
+75 LLLDGEGARTLI

-95 DVPLAEG
+95 NVHPAEG

-123 KAVVG
+123 KTVIG

-149 RYWAVRAGLGVIGD
+149 RYWAARAGLGVIGD

-178 ATIVTTAQLPTDD
+178 ATIVTTAQMPTDD
-191 PVEDTPHCLGCGRC
+191 PVEGTSHCLGCGRC
-205 VRVCPTG
+205 VRACPTG
-212 ALRNDGSVD
+212 ALRGDGSVD

-233 HDDIPADIPTGSTLY
+233 HDDIPADIPTGNTLY

-259 AHSKAGV
+259 ACCKTDIGQGRQLEHSEH
-266 GQAGDAN
+266 
-273 YGSDGNDGNYEN
+273 SEN
-285 DESNESRG
+285 LESSEHS
-293 KDERSLGNP
+293 SV
-302 ESTDPSA
+302 ST

-315 AVTVLPEFT
+315 TMTVLPEFT
-324 PNPQLL
+324 PDSRLL

-341 DEGYAALTA
+341 DEGYAALIA
-350 HSAMRRA
+350 HSAMRRV
-357 SLDKLHSTLRRF
+357 SLDKLRSTLRRF
-369 PQG
+369 PKG

>member
-1 MAEPAYDTDAVAAR
+1 MEQNTDTAKAM
-15 QALADIRREVF
+15 LADIRREVF
-26 AAGAYACGVVRAVP
+26 AVGAYACGVVRAMP
-40 VAAEVVA
+40 VTAEAVA
-47 RYEGWLADGNAGNM
+47 RYEEWLADGNAGNM
-61 DYLGRYGE
+61 DYLWRYGE

-75 LLLDGEGAHTLI
+75 LLLDGEGARTLI

-95 DVPLAEG
+95 NVHPAEG

-123 KAVVG
+123 KTVIG

-137 WRVCV
+137 WRICV

-149 RYWAVRAGLGVIGD
+149 RYWAARAGLGVIGD

-178 ATIVTTAQLPTDD
+178 ATIVTTAQMPTDD
-191 PVEDTPHCLGCGRC
+191 PVEGTSHCLGCGRC
-205 VRVCPTG
+205 VRACPTG
-212 ALRNDGSVD
+212 ALRGDGSVD

-233 HDDIPADIPTGSTLY
+233 HDDIPADIPTGNTLY

-259 AHSKAGV
+259 ACCKTDIGQGRQLEHSKNLKNSEHSSV
-266 GQAGDAN
+266 
-273 YGSDGNDGNYEN
+273 
-285 DESNESRG
+285 
-293 KDERSLGNP
+293 
-302 ESTDPSA
+302 ST

-315 AVTVLPEFT
+315 TMTVLPEFT
-324 PNPQLL
+324 PDSRLL

-350 HSAMRRA
+350 HSAMRRV
-357 SLDKLHSTLRRF
+357 SLDKLRSTLRRF
-369 PQG
+369 PKG

>member
-1 MAEPAYDTDAVAAR
+1 MEQNTDTAKAM
-15 QALADIRREVF
+15 LADIRREVF
-26 AAGAYACGVVRAVP
+26 AVGAYACGVVRAMP
-40 VAAEVVA
+40 VTAEAVA
-47 RYEGWLADGNAGNM
+47 RYEEWLADGNAGNM

-75 LLLDGEGAHTLI
+75 LLLDGEGARTLI

-95 DVPLAEG
+95 NVHPAEG

-123 KAVVG
+123 KTVIG

-137 WRVCV
+137 WRICV

-149 RYWAVRAGLGVIGD
+149 RYWAARAGLGVIGD

-170 GVGANFFI
+170 GVGANSFI
-178 ATIVTTAQLPTDD
+178 ATIVTTALMPTDD
-191 PVEDTPHCLGCGRC
+191 PVEGTSHCLGCGRC
-205 VRVCPTG
+205 VRACPTG
-212 ALRNDGSVD
+212 ALRGDGSVD

-233 HDDIPADIPTGSTLY
+233 HDDIPADIPTGNTIY

-259 AHSKAGV
+259 ACCKTDIGQGRQLEHS
-266 GQAGDAN
+266 
-273 YGSDGNDGNYEN
+273 EN
-285 DESNESRG
+285 LENSEHS
-293 KDERSLGNP
+293 SV
-302 ESTDPSA
+302 ST

-315 AVTVLPEFT
+315 TMTVLPEFT
-324 PNPQLL
+324 PDSRLL

-350 HSAMRRA
+350 HSAMRRV
-357 SLDKLHSTLRRF
+357 SLDKLRSTLRRF
-369 PQG
+369 PKG

>member
-1 MAEPAYDTDAVAAR
+1 M
-15 QALADIRREVF
+15 LADIRREVF
-26 AAGAYACGVVRAVP
+26 AVGAYACGVVRAMP
-40 VAAEVVA
+40 VTAEAVA
-47 RYEGWLADGNAGNM
+47 RYEEWLADGNAGNM

-75 LLLDGEGAHTLI
+75 LLLDGEGARTLI

-95 DVPLAEG
+95 NVHPAEG

-123 KAVVG
+123 KTVIG

-137 WRVCV
+137 WRICV

-149 RYWAVRAGLGVIGD
+149 RYWAARAGLGVIGD

-178 ATIVTTAQLPTDD
+178 ATIVTTAQMPTDD
-191 PVEDTPHCLGCGRC
+191 PVEGTSHCLGCGRC
-205 VRVCPTG
+205 VRACPTG
-212 ALRNDGSVD
+212 ALRGDGSVD

-233 HDDIPADIPTGSTLY
+233 HDDIPADIPTGNTLY

-259 AHSKAGV
+259 ACCKTDIGQGRQLEHSE
-266 GQAGDAN
+266 DL
-273 YGSDGNDGNYEN
+273 EN
-285 DESNESRG
+285 SEHSSV
-293 KDERSLGNP
+293 
-302 ESTDPSA
+302 ST

-315 AVTVLPEFT
+315 TMTVLPEFT
-324 PNPQLL
+324 PDSRLL

-350 HSAMRRA
+350 HSAMRRV
-357 SLDKLHSTLRRF
+357 SLDKLRSTLRRF
-369 PQG
+369 PKG

>member
-1 MAEPAYDTDAVAAR
+1 MEQNTDTAKAM
-15 QALADIRREVF
+15 LADIRREVF
-26 AAGAYACGVVRAVP
+26 AVGAYACGVVRAMP
-40 VAAEVVA
+40 VTAEAVA
-47 RYEGWLADGNAGNM
+47 RYEEWLADGNAGNM

-75 LLLDGEGAHTLI
+75 LLLDGEGARTLI

-95 DVPLAEG
+95 NVHPAEG

-123 KAVVG
+123 KTVIG

-137 WRVCV
+137 WRICV

-149 RYWAVRAGLGVIGD
+149 RYWAARAGLGVIGD

-178 ATIVTTAQLPTDD
+178 ATIVTTAQMPTDD
-191 PVEDTPHCLGCGRC
+191 PVEGTSHCLGCGRC
-205 VRVCPTG
+205 VRACPTG
-212 ALRNDGSVD
+212 ALRGDGSVD

-233 HDDIPADIPTGSTLY
+233 HDGIPADIPTGNTLY

-259 AHSKAGV
+259 ACCKADIGQGRQLEHSK
-266 GQAGDAN
+266 N
-273 YGSDGNDGNYEN
+273 L
-285 DESNESRG
+285 
-293 KDERSLGNP
+293 KNP
-302 ESTDPSA
+302 EHSSVST

-315 AVTVLPEFT
+315 TMTVLPEFT
-324 PNPQLL
+324 PDSRLL

-350 HSAMRRA
+350 HSAMRRV
-357 SLDKLHSTLRRF
+357 SLDKLRSTLRRF
-369 PQG
+369 PKG

>member
-1 MAEPAYDTDAVAAR
+1 MPFFFMEKNTDTAKAM
-15 QALADIRREVF
+15 LADIRREVF
-26 AAGAYACGVVRAVP
+26 AVGAYACGVVRAMP
-40 VAAEVVA
+40 VTAEAVA
-47 RYEGWLADGNAGNM
+47 RYEKWLADGNAGNM

-75 LLLDGEGAHTLI
+75 LLLDGEGARTLI

-95 DVPLAEG
+95 NVHPAEG

-123 KAVVG
+123 KTVIG

-137 WRVCV
+137 WRICV

-149 RYWAVRAGLGVIGD
+149 RYWAARAGLGVIGD

-178 ATIVTTAQLPTDD
+178 ATIVTTAQMPTDD
-191 PVEDTPHCLGCGRC
+191 PVEGTSHCLGCGRC
-205 VRVCPTG
+205 VRACPTG
-212 ALRNDGSVD
+212 ALRGDGSVD

-233 HDDIPADIPTGSTLY
+233 HDDIPADIPTGNTLY

-259 AHSKAGV
+259 ACCKTDIGQGRQLEHSKNLKNSEHSSV
-266 GQAGDAN
+266 
-273 YGSDGNDGNYEN
+273 
-285 DESNESRG
+285 
-293 KDERSLGNP
+293 
-302 ESTDPSA
+302 ST

-315 AVTVLPEFT
+315 TMTVLPEFT
-324 PNPQLL
+324 PDSRLL

-350 HSAMRRA
+350 HSAMRRV
-357 SLDKLHSTLRRF
+357 SLDKLRSTLRRF
-369 PQG
+369 PKG

>member
-1 MAEPAYDTDAVAAR
+1 MEQNTDTAKAM
-15 QALADIRREVF
+15 LADIRREVF
-26 AAGAYACGVVRAVP
+26 AVGAYACGVVRAMP
-40 VAAEVVA
+40 VTAEAVA
-47 RYEGWLADGNAGNM
+47 RYDEWLADGNAGNM

-75 LLLDGEGAHTLI
+75 LLLDGEGARTLI

-95 DVPLAEG
+95 NVHPAEG

-123 KAVVG
+123 KTVIG

-149 RYWAVRAGLGVIGD
+149 RYWAARAGLGVIGD

-178 ATIVTTAQLPTDD
+178 ATIVTTAQMPTDD
-191 PVEDTPHCLGCGRC
+191 PVEGTSHCLGCGRC
-205 VRVCPTG
+205 VRACPTG
-212 ALRNDGSVD
+212 ALRGDGSVD

-233 HDDIPADIPTGSTLY
+233 HDDIPANIPTGNTLY

-259 AHSKAGV
+259 ACCKTDIGQGRQLEHSEH
-266 GQAGDAN
+266 
-273 YGSDGNDGNYEN
+273 SEN
-285 DESNESRG
+285 LESSEHS
-293 KDERSLGNP
+293 SV
-302 ESTDPSA
+302 ST

-315 AVTVLPEFT
+315 TMTVLPEFT
-324 PNPQLL
+324 PDSRLL

-341 DEGYAALTA
+341 DEGYAALIA
-350 HSAMRRA
+350 HSAMRRV
-357 SLDKLHSTLRRF
+357 SLDKLRSTLRRF
-369 PQG
+369 PKG

>member
-1 MAEPAYDTDAVAAR
+1 MEQNTDTAKAM
-15 QALADIRREVF
+15 LADIRREVF
-26 AAGAYACGVVRAVP
+26 AVGAYACGVVRAMP
-40 VAAEVVA
+40 VTAEAVA
-47 RYEGWLADGNAGNM
+47 RYEEWLADGNAGNM

-75 LLLDGEGAHTLI
+75 LLLDGEGARTLI

-95 DVPLAEG
+95 NVHPAEG

-123 KAVVG
+123 KTVIG

-149 RYWAVRAGLGVIGD
+149 RYWAARAGLGVIGD

-178 ATIVTTAQLPTDD
+178 ATIVTTAQMPTDD
-191 PVEDTPHCLGCGRC
+191 PVEGTSHCLGCGRC
-205 VRVCPTG
+205 VRACPTG
-212 ALRNDGSVD
+212 ALRGDGSVD

-233 HDDIPADIPTGSTLY
+233 HDDIPADIPTGNTLY

-259 AHSKAGV
+259 ACCKTDIGQGRQLEHSEH
-266 GQAGDAN
+266 
-273 YGSDGNDGNYEN
+273 SEN
-285 DESNESRG
+285 SESSEHS
-293 KDERSLGNP
+293 SV
-302 ESTDPSA
+302 ST

-315 AVTVLPEFT
+315 TMTVLPEFT
-324 PNPQLL
+324 PDSRLL

-341 DEGYAALTA
+341 DEGYAALIA
-350 HSAMRRA
+350 HSAMRRV
-357 SLDKLHSTLRRF
+357 SLDKLRSTLRRF
-369 PQG
+369 PNG

>member
-1 MAEPAYDTDAVAAR
+1 MEQNTDTAKAM
-15 QALADIRREVF
+15 LADIRREVF
-26 AAGAYACGVVRAVP
+26 AVGAYACGVVCAMP
-40 VAAEVVA
+40 VTAEAVA
-47 RYEGWLADGNAGNM
+47 RYDEWLADGNAGNM

-75 LLLDGEGAHTLI
+75 LLLDGEGARTLI

-95 DVPLAEG
+95 NVHPAEG

-123 KAVVG
+123 KTVIG

-149 RYWAVRAGLGVIGD
+149 RYWAARAGLGVIGD

-178 ATIVTTAQLPTDD
+178 ATIVTTAQMPTDD
-191 PVEDTPHCLGCGRC
+191 PVEGTSHCLGCGRC
-205 VRVCPTG
+205 VRACPTG
-212 ALRNDGSVD
+212 ALRGDGSVD

-233 HDDIPADIPTGSTLY
+233 HDDIPADIPTGNTLY

-259 AHSKAGV
+259 ACCKTDIGQGRQLEHSEH
-266 GQAGDAN
+266 
-273 YGSDGNDGNYEN
+273 SEN
-285 DESNESRG
+285 SESSEHSAV
-293 KDERSLGNP
+293 
-302 ESTDPSA
+302 ST
-309 SGKFAE
+309 SGKFVE
-315 AVTVLPEFT
+315 TMTVLPEFT
-324 PNPQLL
+324 PDSRLL

-341 DEGYAALTA
+341 DEGYAALIA
-350 HSAMRRA
+350 HSAMRRV
-357 SLDKLHSTLRRF
+357 SLDKLRSTLRRF
-369 PQG
+369 PKG

>member
-1 MAEPAYDTDAVAAR
+1 MEQNTDTAKAM
-15 QALADIRREVF
+15 LADIRREVF
-26 AAGAYACGVVRAVP
+26 AVGAYACGVVRAMP
-40 VAAEVVA
+40 VTAEAVA
-47 RYEGWLADGNAGNM
+47 RYDEWLADGNAGNM

-75 LLLDGEGAHTLI
+75 LLLDGEGARTLI

-95 DVPLAEG
+95 NVHPAEG

-123 KAVVG
+123 KTVIG

-149 RYWAVRAGLGVIGD
+149 RYWAARAGLGVIGD

-170 GVGANFFI
+170 GMGANFFI
-178 ATIVTTAQLPTDD
+178 ATIVTTAQMPTDD
-191 PVEDTPHCLGCGRC
+191 PVEGTSHCLGCGRC
-205 VRVCPTG
+205 VRACPTG
-212 ALRNDGSVD
+212 ALRGDGSVD

-233 HDDIPADIPTGSTLY
+233 HDDIPADIPTGNTLY

-253 RRACPL
+253 RRACSL
-259 AHSKAGV
+259 ACCKTDIGQGRQLEHS
-266 GQAGDAN
+266 
-273 YGSDGNDGNYEN
+273 EN
-285 DESNESRG
+285 LENSEHSAV
-293 KDERSLGNP
+293 
-302 ESTDPSA
+302 ST

-315 AVTVLPEFT
+315 MMTVLPEFT
-324 PNPQLL
+324 PDSRLL

-341 DEGYAALTA
+341 DEGYAALIA
-350 HSAMRRA
+350 HSAMRRV
-357 SLDKLHSTLRRF
+357 SLDKLRSTLRRF
-369 PQG
+369 PKG

>member
-1 MAEPAYDTDAVAAR
+1 MEQNTDTAKAM
-15 QALADIRREVF
+15 LADIRREVF
-26 AAGAYACGVVRAVP
+26 AVGAYACGVVRAMP
-40 VAAEVVA
+40 VTAEAVA
-47 RYEGWLADGNAGNM
+47 RYEEWLADGNAGNM

-75 LLLDGEGAHTLI
+75 LLLDGEGARTLI

-95 DVPLAEG
+95 NVHPAEG

-123 KAVVG
+123 RTVIG

-149 RYWAVRAGLGVIGD
+149 RYWAARAGLGVIGD

-178 ATIVTTAQLPTDD
+178 ATIVTTAQMPTDD
-191 PVEDTPHCLGCGRC
+191 PVEGTSHCLGCGRC
-205 VRVCPTG
+205 VRACPTG
-212 ALRNDGSVD
+212 ALRGDGSVD

-233 HDDIPADIPTGSTLY
+233 HDDIPADIPTGNTLY

-259 AHSKAGV
+259 ACCKTDIGQGRQLEHS
-266 GQAGDAN
+266 
-273 YGSDGNDGNYEN
+273 EN
-285 DESNESRG
+285 SENSESSEHSAV
-293 KDERSLGNP
+293 
-302 ESTDPSA
+302 ST

-315 AVTVLPEFT
+315 TMTVLPEFT
-324 PNPQLL
+324 PDSRLL
-330 SMTVADWRALD
+330 SMTVAGWRALD
-341 DEGYAALTA
+341 DEGYAALIA
-350 HSAMRRA
+350 HSAMRRV
-357 SLDKLHSTLRRF
+357 SLDKLRSTLRRF
-369 PQG
+369 PKG